1 MFTKNWLFKI
11 LGPEYRSVASAFR
24 KCIQKQWKSERMS
37 RVWRQSSH
45 HCYQECPH
53 LKSSLQLALVSL
65 QPARCIIRSYSLL
78 SLYPHIYICSFKL
91 TLFRTEQKPLNWMV
105 APSTESIRLPH
116 NPANAETGMTKSCFR
131 ATSLAHLAV
140 KSPKIRNV
148 TPTVV
153 PAARAAKSPAFVTPP
168 FVPFFT
174 G

>member
-1 MFTKNWLFKI
+1 
-11 LGPEYRSVASAFR
+11 
-24 KCIQKQWKSERMS
+24 MS

-45 HCYQECPH
+45 HCCQGCLH
-53 LKSSLQLALVSL
+53 LKSSLRLALVSL
-65 QPARCIIRSYSLL
+65 QPTRRIIRLNNCSSLISTYL
-78 SLYPHIYICSFKL
+78 DVFFYKL

-105 APSTESIRLPH
+105 APSTESIRLPI
-116 NPANAETGMTKSCFR
+116 NPANAETGMTKSCLS

-140 KSPKIRNV
+140 KNPKIRNV

-153 PAARAAKSPAFVTPP
+153 PAAKAARSPAFVTPP